1 MFYCAVLHCYEQVPL
16 IPYGT
21 GTGLEGGVAAVAGG
35 ITVNLA
41 RNMTDI
47 EEIHLEDFAATVQP
61 GVTRSDA
68 DEPNITYLSYIQM
81 HVGREGLNGSL
92 RGTGLMFPVDPGADA
107 SICGMCATGAS
118 GTAAVRYGTIREN
131 CLNLQVSSQHL

>member
-1 MFYCAVLHCYEQVPL
+1 MYCALLHFHGQVPL

-21 GTGLEGGVAAVAGG
+21 GTGLEGGVTAVAGG

-68 DEPNITYLSYIQM
+68 E
-81 HVGREGLNGSL
+81 
-92 RGTGLMFPVDPGADA
+92 
-107 SICGMCATGAS
+107 
-118 GTAAVRYGTIREN
+118 
-131 CLNLQVSSQHL
+131 